1 MATFTYTNP
10 TVGGSEDTWGA
21 TLNANWTALGAF
33 FGSLDSTELAQLDG
47 NTFTGGLTVQSGNA
61 GIGTSSPNQL
71 LHVESSGFAGVKVE
85 STGVESDPQLFFT
98 NDNGGASEWSMRL
111 DKNASDVFQ
120 LRYNNNQ
127 RLTVDTDGNV
137 GIGTVTPSE
146 KLEVNGTVK
155 ATSFEGGFPEL
166 TQVQVEDDT
175 STVFGQVSGQRLAQA
190 TAATL
195 NATGSAPIY
204 ACRAWVNFNGT
215 GTVAIRASGNVSS
228 ITDNGVGSYTIN
240 IANAIE
246 DANYCILTTAG
257 VANSKGDMTVA
268 GVPTTTAFSVLN
280 GVNSAYFPVD
290 PEYVYAAVLR

>member
-10 TVGGSEDTWGA
+10 TVGGSEDTWGT

-33 FGSLDSTELAQLDG
+33 FGDLDSTELAVLDG
-47 NTFTGGLTVQSGNA
+47 ITASTAELNLLDGVTASTAELNLLDGVTASTDEINYLSGVTGAIQTQIDNV
-61 GIGTSSPNQL
+61 
-71 LHVESSGFAGVKVE
+71 
-85 STGVESDPQLFFT
+85 PQPPAL
-98 NDNGGASEWSMRL
+98 S
-111 DKNASDVFQ
+111 
-120 LRYNNNQ
+120 
-127 RLTVDTDGNV
+127 
-137 GIGTVTPSE
+137 
-146 KLEVNGTVK
+146 
-155 ATSFEGGFPEL
+155 
-166 TQVQVEDDT
+166 QVQVEDDT

-190 TAATL
+190 AAINVPDVL
-195 NATGSAPIY
+195 NASGSAPVY

-240 IANAIE
+240 IANALE

-257 VANSKGDMTVA
+257 VDNSKGDMTVA

-290 PEYVYAAVLR
+290 PGYVYAAVLR